1 MVGSF
6 WPALVPALLALG
18 LLVGVC
24 GGDDKRDLEA
34 RVEQLET
41 QIKSLLA
48 GAYLVSAMF
57 LQPIF
62 RLKYYTN
69 FNSCFISLQERAT
82 NTDQGGSCRAGG
94 SVMASSNPCKMG
106 MGYPEVPYLSYSQ
119 RKKILVTGGA
129 GFVGSHLTD
138 RLLMQVQ
145 IVVEDQ
151 TFLSNK
157 MYGLTMIIF
166 TSR

>member
-6 WPALVPALLALG
+6 WPALVTALVALG

-57 LQPIF
+57 LQPAF
-62 RLKYYTN
+62 KLKYIPQFFLDRHTR
-69 FNSCFISLQERAT
+69 F
-82 NTDQGGSCRAGG
+82 
-94 SVMASSNPCKMG
+94 
-106 MGYPEVPYLSYSQ
+106 EV
-119 RKKILVTGGA
+119 
-129 GFVGSHLTD
+129 
-138 RLLMQVQ
+138 
-145 IVVEDQ
+145 
-151 TFLSNK
+151 
-157 MYGLTMIIF
+157 
-166 TSR
+166 